1 MKIKRFNENLDDNI
15 DISKERVGEIV
26 EEMKSI
32 LVDLEE
38 KSKSIEGYTNEFNN
52 YKSKSK
58 KGNDQ
63 IDDSISSLQ
72 VVKKDIDNSIDKV
85 DNIINNLISYNQ
97 DGRKFLH
104 TIN

>member
-32 LVDLEE
+32 LADLEE